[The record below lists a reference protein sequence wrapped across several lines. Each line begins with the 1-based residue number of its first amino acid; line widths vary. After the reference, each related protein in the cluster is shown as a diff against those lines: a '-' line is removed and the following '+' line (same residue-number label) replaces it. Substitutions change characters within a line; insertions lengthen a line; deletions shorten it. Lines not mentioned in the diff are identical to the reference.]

1 MRRTPVVLAA
11 VALLLLLALRR
22 WLIPVSATSRQ
33 PAANFRWRT
42 SQFGRETEGFARP
55 AVPCGARVLVAH
67 EQHLQA
73 VGSDV
78 RLLWLLRQLRA
89 LDAEVSLLLRAAT
102 PAARRS
108 PPTAEVAALLGAAS
122 DVAHVLRDNAT
133 APTPPALYELGD
145 SAALAALLGDGHF
158 DLVLLGVWFW
168 YDPQPAFAE
177 LLLPVIQA
185 YAEWRPPCDATD
197 SCAAA
202 AAGPDDDGGDAAAAS
217 GRRRHRPAVALLLD
231 DAHAERAARLA
242 AEETDGA
249 SARTYLA
256 QSRNFGA
263 RTRQIYAAADL
274 LLYLTATD
282 MAADAPQRGGLARGL
297 RMDARL
303 LRMPAQVGVL
313 PGSDDNTT
321 AATPTAAAAPAGP
334 RIGFV
339 GDGRTPTNYLGL
351 QRFLREGW
359 PVLRS
364 LSPRA
369 RLRIVGREPDA
380 HRPGERPRG
389 GRRRC
394 AAGEVHCGWAW
405 STPCEA
411 NTSACGVDALGYLSA
426 AALRREAARWQL
438 LVVPIFASTGANT
451 KVLLGL
457 QLGLPIVATPAAV
470 APFGLRPGT
479 AAAALA
485 DNASALAH
493 AAAALLADAPARR
506 RLGRAARA
514 HFGRLLNR
522 SDAADD
528 AAALVR
534 WSCIRVSS
542 RAGPRAPPVVA
553 AAEGIEEDEEVVN
566 GGGADYCGLRART
579 LAVYTCG
586 TAALWPEAWRIAAVW
601 QSVCDFCGLR
611 CVDRT
616 AAGGGARCDAP
627 PPPNATAPPAVLL
640 LGDDCCAVGGGGG
653 GVRRVGFA
661 WEPSKG
667 RTLYHQRGARLGA
680 MVRSEALAAAL
691 GPRAVARV
699 SQMNS
704 ARGYREGWAA
714 AFAAAGFA
722 PGGVAQLLR
731 GPAKAGQRNFT
742 GAMREHL
749 GGGTSGT
756 LA

>member
-1 MRRTPVVLAA
+1 M
-11 VALLLLLALRR
+11 
-22 WLIPVSATSRQ
+22 
-33 PAANFRWRT
+33 
-42 SQFGRETEGFARP
+42 
-55 AVPCGARVLVAH
+55 VPCGARVLVAH

-145 SAALAALLGDGHF
+145 SAALAALLGAGHF

-202 AAGPDDDGGDAAAAS
+202 DAAPDDDGGDAPAAS
-217 GRRRHRPAVALLLD
+217 GRRRRPAVALLLD

-242 AEETDGA
+242 AEETDA
-249 SARTYLA
+249 SSSRTYLA

-303 LRMPAQVGVL
+303 LRMPAQVGEFDGGGAL
-313 PGSDDNTT
+313 EANAT
-321 AATPTAAAAPAGP
+321 ASAPAVP

-359 PVLRS
+359 PLLRS

-522 SDAADD
+522 TDAADD

-553 AAEGIEEDEEVVN
+553 AAEGIEEDEEAAD
-566 GGGADYCGLRART
+566 GGGAGYCGLRART

-601 QSVCDFCGLR
+601 QSVCAFAGCAASTDPPPAAAPAATRRRRRMRRRRRR
-611 CVDRT
+611 CSSSATT
-616 AAGGGARCDAP
+616 AA
-627 PPPNATAPPAVLL
+627 
-640 LGDDCCAVGGGGG
+640 
-653 GVRRVGFA
+653 
-661 WEPSKG
+661 PS
-667 RTLYHQRGARLGA
+667 
-680 MVRSEALAAAL
+680 AAAAAACGGSAL
-691 GPRAVARV
+691 RGSRRKDGRSTTSAARG
-699 SQMNS
+699 S
-704 ARGYREGWAA
+704 ARW
-714 AFAAAGFA
+714 
-722 PGGVAQLLR
+722 
-731 GPAKAGQRNFT
+731 
-742 GAMREHL
+742 
-749 GGGTSGT
+749 
-756 LA
+756 